1 MALNDKN
8 LIVTP
13 NIGSTNEPKIDF
25 VGASTNTGPSTI
37 TAVVYPTNSGTLSF
51 QGTEGTLFSITN
63 SLSSGSIFSVNPIS
77 GIPIIDVNADRT
89 IALNPFGGNTGI
101 GITNPTSKL
110 QVVGDGRFTGVLTAT
125 TFSGQVN
132 AGVSTIGVAT
142 ATNLTTQ
149 QLNVS
154 GVSTHTGIST
164 FQSTLFGTQ
173 ASFTGVVTAN
183 TFIGAVTGTATTAT
197 KLQNARDFSITG
209 SFVTASAISFD
220 GTGNVALAAT
230 IVPDSIGLGTY
241 TSGDYVKDISGT
253 SNQITVTG
261 GTGEGSSP
269 TLSLPN
275 NLVVPQDL
283 TVTRD
288 LQVNRNL
295 NVDGNITIGGTAA
308 FINVQEL
315 KVYDPDLVLGFRTD
329 ANNNDI
335 STDNTANHGGIAIAS
350 TEGTPLIDLFIAG
363 IETNPS
369 TYKKIMWFK
378 EGTFAGLGTDAWLS
392 NYAVGIGST
401 QFPIGTRLAS
411 GNVQFTENDLA
422 VVRDINA
429 SGIVTGN
436 TANFTNATLTN
447 ISSSGISTLG
457 ITSATDL
464 TAQQLNVSGV
474 ATVGSNFLVNS
485 GTLYVDAT
493 NNRVGINTLS
503 PIQPLHINS
512 RNQFIPTIVSIA
524 TTIGISTT
532 LITGIST
539 SGITIGLEILEVSN
553 IIASGTT
560 VISIGSSTV
569 GIGTTTLNVG
579 VQTNVSLT
587 FGPRNDSR
595 VFVVTGIGS
604 VGIGTTNPT
613 AKLHIVGDINI
624 DDGSTYSTIIQTQTP
639 SANRVITYPDATGTV
654 ALVAGSSGQVTY
666 NQSGINTGDTNFTYT
681 ASGGLVLTTNLNATG
696 ISTLT
701 TLSGTNATYT
711 TGNFTTGNI
720 VTGVV
725 TTLTSTNATLTNIN
739 STGIGTIANVR
750 STTLSNTGVAT
761 FTNGPV
767 LIGSG
772 TSTGTASQPLQV
784 TGGAYVSGN
793 LGVGVTSPTVR
804 LQVAAIGSVGVGQT
818 IAFFNDVNNNERIS
832 IIDETTSSQ
841 KPPGFRSR
849 VATYGLGLY
858 ANSGPIIFYRGA
870 SDTASGRID
879 TSGNF
884 LINTAIATGTTSQPL
899 QVTGGAYVSG
909 SVGFGTTNPIQPLQ
923 VNSGSN
929 VVVIDSMGDIGI
941 GTTNPTSKLQVV
953 GDGRFTGVVTATTF
967 NGQVNAGVS
976 TFTSTVSIASSVGI
990 GTVIKLIPYDTV
1002 NSGTLSFEASAGQ
1015 LFSVTN
1021 NLTSGSI
1028 FAVNDVSGIPSI
1040 DVNVDGTISLTPFA
1054 DGNVGIATTRPTSR
1068 LHIVGDALITGI
1080 VTASTGRLISGI
1092 GVSNNGVSIGT
1103 TITTIDFTGSGISTV
1118 TASAGIATINITAD
1132 ISPVMMGMI
1141 F

>member
-1 MALNDKN
+1 MPNSDKN
-8 LIVTP
+8 ILITP
-13 NIGSTNEPKIDF
+13 SIGSTNTDPKIDF

-110 QVVGDGRFTGVLTAT
+110 QVVGDGRFTGVVTAT

-183 TFIGAVTGTATTAT
+183 TFIGAVTGIAASATQ
-197 KLQNARDFSITG
+197 LVNPRDFSITG

-363 IETNPS
+363 IETNPA

-503 PIQPLHINS
+503 PIQPV
-512 RNQFIPTIVSIA
+512 Q
-524 TTIGISTT
+524 
-532 LITGIST
+532 
-539 SGITIGLEILEVSN
+539 
-553 IIASGTT
+553 
-560 VISIGSSTV
+560 V
-569 GIGTTTLNVG
+569 GAAG
-579 VQTNVSLT
+579 TNV
-587 FGPRNDSR
+587 
-595 VFVVTGIGS
+595 VVVTGIGS
-604 VGIGTTNPT
+604 VGIGTTNPNT
-613 AKLHIVGDINI
+613 KLHIVGDLNL
-624 DDGSTYSTIIQTQTP
+624 DDGGTYNTTLQVITP
-639 SANRVITYPDATGTV
+639 TANRVISLPNATGIV

-666 NQSGINTGDTNFTYT
+666 NQSGINTGDAGFTYSST
-681 ASGGLVLTTNLNATG
+681 GGL
-696 ISTLT
+696 
-701 TLSGTNATYT
+701 
-711 TGNFTTGNI
+711 
-720 VTGVV
+720 VV
-725 TTLTSTNATLTNIN
+725 TTLNSTNATLTNIN

-750 STTLSNTGVAT
+750 STTLSNTDVAT
-761 FTNGPV
+761 FSNGPV
-767 LIGSG
+767 FIGSG
-772 TSTGTASQPLQV
+772 TSTGTASQRLQV

-793 LGVGVTSPTVR
+793 
-804 LQVAAIGSVGVGQT
+804 
-818 IAFFNDVNNNERIS
+818 
-832 IIDETTSSQ
+832 
-841 KPPGFRSR
+841 
-849 VATYGLGLY
+849 
-858 ANSGPIIFYRGA
+858 
-870 SDTASGRID
+870 
-879 TSGNF
+879 
-884 LINTAIATGTTSQPL
+884 
-899 QVTGGAYVSG
+899 
-909 SVGFGTTNPIQPLQ
+909 VGFGTTNPVQPLQ

-941 GTTNPTSKLQVV
+941 GTTNPIAKLQVI
-953 GDGRFTGVVTATTF
+953 GGPAIIGSA
-967 NGQVNAGVS
+967 
-976 TFTSTVSIASSVGI
+976 TSTGTASQTLQVTGGGYFSSSVGI
-990 GTVIKLIPYDTV
+990 GTTNPSYNLQVVGSFGATTKSFIVNHPTKPGKKLQYGSLESPYHGIRLTGKGVIENGKCVIELPEYISSFVKEDGV
-1002 NSGTLSFEASAGQ
+1002 NIQT
-1015 LFSVTN
+1015 TN
-1021 NLTSGSI
+1021 IKHGKVLW
-1028 FAVNDVSGIPSI
+1028 VEE
-1040 DVNVDGTISLTPFA
+1040 VNVANNNFTIQTEETTGTYEFYW
-1054 DGNVGIATTRPTSR
+1054 
-1068 LHIVGDALITGI
+1068 
-1080 VTASTGRLISGI
+1080 
-1092 GVSNNGVSIGT
+1092 
-1103 TITTIDFTGSGISTV
+1103 DFTAV
-1118 TASAGIATINITAD
+1118 RKD
-1132 ISPVMMGMI
+1132 VVDLEVEL
-1141 F
+1141 